1 MPQWEY
7 RKGRFRYEFMYLGK
21 KYGSA
26 GGKEGFKTKKEARAA
41 EAVRRLEVEQM
52 LSPSPGSMGF
62 LEAATEYLAISK
74 RNDAVKTY
82 KYKAYVF
89 DCFLTHAGNVPLKN
103 ITYTIVESYLLKR
116 HSNANFNR
124 HRKDLSVL
132 FNWAR
137 KRGLLQ
143 INPCLLIDKLKEDKQ
158 RRPVPS
164 HEEMER
170 IMLAAGDARPFLLML
185 YHTQARLGEVLRLRW
200 EDVLFEHRVVV
211 LRTRKRTGGE
221 QSDPYPMNQTL
232 YDTLWRL
239 WEKRKSEEWVFPNLA
254 TGDRYRQRPK
264 LMRGICK
271 RAGVPYY
278 GFHSIRHYVANLM
291 ADSLKVS
298 TKRISRLLRHTNIR
312 TTEIYLGQEMDDLR
326 ETVEL
331 LDKKQFLE
339 KSSHESPHENNRKS

>member
-7 RKGRFRYEFMYLGK
+7 RKGRFRYEFEFLGK
-21 KYGSA
+21 TYGKA
-26 GGKEGFKTKKEARAA
+26 GFKTKKEARAA
-41 EAVRRLEVEQM
+41 EAVRRREVERM

-62 LEAATEYLAISK
+62 LEAAAEYLAIS
-74 RNDAVKTY
+74 RRTDATKTY
-82 KYKAYVF
+82 KYKAYVY
-89 DCFLTHAGNVPLKN
+89 DCFLTHAGNVPLPA
-103 ITYTIVESYLLKR
+103 ITYTLIESYLLTR
-116 HSNANFNR
+116 RSNSNFNR

-137 KRGLLQ
+137 KRGLIQ
-143 INPCLLIDKLKEDKQ
+143 INPCLLIDKLKEDRQK
-158 RRPVPS
+158 RPVPS

-170 IMLAAGDARPFLLML
+170 IILAAGPDRPFLLVL
-185 YHTQARLGEVLRLRW
+185 YHTMARLGEVLRLRW
-200 EDVLFEHRVVV
+200 EDVLFEHQAVI
-211 LRTRKRTGGE
+211 LRTRKRKGGE
-221 QSDPYPMNQTL
+221 MQADPYPMSRTL

-239 WEKRKSEEWVFPNLA
+239 WEHRENERWVFPNPL

-264 LMRGICK
+264 LMQGICK

-312 TTEIYLGQEMDDLR
+312 TTEIYLGKDMDDLR

-331 LDKKQFLE
+331 LDKNLFLE
-339 KSSHESPHENNRKS
+339 ETPHGTPHKTESKT